1 MPALSPALTGLHRG
15 PPHYQLTHRNTNQ
28 HKMST
33 FSNTKSSYK
42 RLFGGNPR
50 SSSSGNRYATSS
62 SRYNLGSSY
71 RPGYSSGGGGL
82 TSRVVYTTSSSPSI
96 SKSSSVRLRSS
107 LPPARLADSVDFSLA
122 DAINLEFKANRTN
135 EKAEMQELNDR
146 FANFIDKVRFLE
158 QQNKILLAELEQLK
172 GKGTSRVGDLYEEE
186 MRELRRQVDL
196 LTNEKSRVE
205 VDRDNLADDLQRI
218 REK

>member
-1 MPALSPALTGLHRG
+1 
-15 PPHYQLTHRNTNQ
+15 
-28 HKMST
+28 MST
-33 FSNTKSSYK
+33 TKSSYK

-50 SSSSGNRYATSS
+50 SSSSGGRYVTSS
-62 SRYNLGSSY
+62 SRYTLGNAY
-71 RPGYSSGGGGL
+71 RPSYSSGGGL
-82 TSRVVYTTSSSPSI
+82 TSRVVYTTSSAPSI

-107 LPPARLADSVDFSLA
+107 LPPARMSDSVDFSLA

-186 MRELRRQVDL
+186 MRDLRRQVDL
-196 LTNEKSRVE
+196 LTNEKARVE
-205 VDRDNLADDLQRI
+205 VDRDNLADDLQRL